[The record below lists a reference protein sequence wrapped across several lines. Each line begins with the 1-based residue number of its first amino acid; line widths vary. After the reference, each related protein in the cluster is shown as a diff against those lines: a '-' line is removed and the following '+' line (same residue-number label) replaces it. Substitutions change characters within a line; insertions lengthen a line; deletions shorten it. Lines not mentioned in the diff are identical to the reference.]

1 MASVASDIEV
11 APRARPA
18 WLRDALVLLAVVGTA
33 LVARL
38 PWFGFPLAGYD
49 EQLYS
54 LIGQAMTHG
63 ALPFVDVWDR
73 KPIGLFA
80 LFAAAH
86 AVGGA
91 GPEAYQAL
99 ALLFTVAGGWLTAVL
114 ARPLVDRVTA
124 AGAGM
129 LYVLLMSVYGSGS
142 GQSEVFH
149 VPLMLAMAVLVG
161 DPAHPNA
168 NRRALLAMLIGGLA
182 LQVKYTVAPQ
192 CAMFGL
198 WALWGQYR
206 RGASKARPVAL
217 AAAFLAL
224 GLLPTAM
231 VALYYALAGHWD
243 GFFFANFLSFFDRAP
258 SGAGRL
264 HKDLLLGLVP
274 LAVLAGGG
282 LYAAIRMTPPRNKAH
297 YMFIALWFAACLA
310 TAFLPGTVYRYYFA
324 ALVPASVLLALPLL
338 DRSGPAR
345 WGPLVFVVAGAFA
358 LAAPLSLPGELR
370 ERAADYDR
378 FAATVAQSSEDRNA
392 CIFVFDGPSSLYRL
406 AGSCMPSRFV
416 YPDHLNNAL
425 ERDALG
431 VSQERE
437 VARILAT
444 RPPVIV
450 TADTPLTPQNERA
463 KALVLEHIA
472 RDHRELANIEIGDR
486 TIRAWERRR

>member
-1 MASVASDIEV
+1 MASIASDIEA
-11 APRARPA
+11 APRAQPA
-18 WLRDALVLLAVVGTA
+18 WLGDALVLLAIVATA
-33 LVARL
+33 LIARL

-54 LIGQAMTHG
+54 LIGQAMTQG

-73 KPIGLFA
+73 KPVGLFA

-86 AVGGA
+86 AVGGP
-91 GPEAYQAL
+91 GPEAYQVL
-99 ALLFTVAGGWLTAVL
+99 ALLFTVVGGWLTSAL

-129 LYVLLMSVYGSGS
+129 LYVLLMSVYGSAS
-142 GQSEVFH
+142 GQSEAFH
-149 VPLMLAMAVLVG
+149 VPLMLAMAVLVR

-168 NRRALLAMLIGGLA
+168 IRRALVAMLIGGLA

-198 WALWGQYR
+198 WALSGQYR
-206 RGASKARPVAL
+206 RGASVARLTAF
-217 AAAFLAL
+217 AAGSLVM
-224 GLLPTAM
+224 GLLPTAL
-231 VALYYALAGHWD
+231 VALYYAVAGHWD
-243 GFFFANFLSFFDRAP
+243 AFLFANFLSFFDRAP

-264 HKDLLLGLVP
+264 HTDLVLGLVP

-282 LYAAIRMTPPRNKAH
+282 LYAAIRMTPPRDRSH
-297 YMFIALWFAACLA
+297 YAFIALWFVACLA

-338 DRSGPAR
+338 DRMGPAR
-345 WGPLVFVVAGAFA
+345 WGPLVLVIAGAFA

-378 FAATVAQSSEDRNA
+378 FAATVAQSSADSDA

-406 AGSCMPSRFV
+406 ADSCLPSRFV
-416 YPDHLNNAL
+416 YPDHFNNAL

-431 VSQERE
+431 ISQVGE

-450 TADTPLTPQNERA
+450 TADTPLTPQNEEA
-463 KALVLEHIA
+463 KALVLGYID
-472 RDHRELANIEIGDR
+472 RNYSELAEIEIGDR

>member
-1 MASVASDIEV
+1 MASVAGDIDM
-11 APRARPA
+11 APRARPV
-18 WLRDALVLLAVVGTA
+18 WLGDALVLLAIVATA

-38 PWFGFPLAGYD
+38 PWFGFPIAGYD

-54 LIGQAMTHG
+54 LMGRSVTRG
-63 ALPFVDVWDR
+63 AVPFVDVWDR

-86 AVGGA
+86 AIGGPE
-91 GPEAYQAL
+91 PEAYQTL

-129 LYVLLMSVYGSGS
+129 LYVLLMSVYGSAS
-142 GQSEVFH
+142 GQSEAFH
-149 VPLMLAMAVLVG
+149 VPLMLAMAVLVR

-168 NRRALLAMLIGGLA
+168 IRRALIAMLLGGLA

-198 WALWGQYR
+198 WALWWRYR
-206 RGASKARPVAL
+206 QGASMARLTAL
-217 AAAFLAL
+217 AAGFLVL
-224 GLLPTAM
+224 GLLPTGM
-231 VALYYALAGHWD
+231 VALYYAVTGHWD
-243 GFFFANFLSFFDRAP
+243 AFLFANFLSFFDRAP

-264 HKDLLLGLVP
+264 HTDLLLGLVP

-282 LYAAIRMTPPRNKAH
+282 LYAAVRMTPPRDRSH
-297 YMFIALWFAACLA
+297 YVFIALWFIACLA

-338 DRSGPAR
+338 DRTGPAR
-345 WGPLVFVVAGAFA
+345 WGPLALVVAGAFA
-358 LAAPLSLPGELR
+358 LVAPLSLPGELR

-378 FAATVAQSSEDRNA
+378 FAAVVAQSSADSDA

-406 AGSCMPSRFV
+406 ADSCLPSRFV

-431 VSQERE
+431 VSQKGE
-437 VARILAT
+437 VARVLAS

-450 TADTPLTPQNERA
+450 TADTPLTPQNEQA
-463 KALVLEHIA
+463 KALVLEHID
-472 RDHRELANIEIGDR
+472 RHYRELADIEIGDR

>member
-1 MASVASDIEV
+1 MANVASDLETV
-11 APRARPA
+11 PRAWPT
-18 WLRDALVLLAVVGTA
+18 WLGDALVLLAVVTTA

-38 PWFGFPLAGYD
+38 PWFGFPIADYD

-54 LIGQAMTHG
+54 LIGQAMTQG

-73 KPIGLFA
+73 KPVGLFA

-86 AVGGA
+86 AVGGPE
-91 GPEAYQAL
+91 PEAYQAL
-99 ALLFTVAGGWLTAVL
+99 ALMFTVAGGWLTAVL
-114 ARPLVDRVTA
+114 ASPLVDRVTA

-129 LYVLLMSVYGSGS
+129 LFVLLMSVYGSAS

-149 VPLMLAMAVLVG
+149 VPLMLAMAVLVR
-161 DPAHPNA
+161 DPTHPNA
-168 NRRALLAMLIGGLA
+168 IRRALIAMLIGGLA

-206 RGASKARPVAL
+206 QGASTARLIAL
-217 AAAFLAL
+217 AVGFLAL

-231 VALYYALAGHWD
+231 VALYYTLAGHWD
-243 GFFFANFLSFFDRAP
+243 AFLFANFLSFFDRAP
-258 SGAGRL
+258 SGAGRV

-274 LAVLAGGG
+274 LAVLASGG
-282 LYAAIRMTPPRNKAH
+282 LYAAVRLTPPRDRSH
-297 YMFIALWFAACLA
+297 YVFIALWFAACFA

-338 DRSGPAR
+338 DRTAPAR
-345 WGPLVFVVAGAFA
+345 WGPLALVLTGAFV

-370 ERAADYDR
+370 KRSAEYER
-378 FAATVAQSSEDRNA
+378 FAVTIAQSSKGSDA

-406 AGSCMPSRFV
+406 AESCLPSRFV
-416 YPDHLNNAL
+416 YPDHLNNTL

-431 VSQERE
+431 VSQEGE

-450 TADTPLTPQNERA
+450 TADTPLTPQNEQA
-463 KALVLEHIA
+463 KALVLETIA
-472 RDHRELANIEIGDR
+472 GDYRELSAIEIGAR

>member
-1 MASVASDIEV
+1 MASIAGDIDM

-18 WLRDALVLLAVVGTA
+18 WRSDALVLLAIVATA

-38 PWFGFPLAGYD
+38 PWFGFPIAGYD

-54 LIGQAMTHG
+54 LIGQAITQG

-86 AVGGA
+86 ALGGS

-99 ALLFTVAGGWLTAVL
+99 ALLFTVGGGWLTAVL
-114 ARPLVDRVTA
+114 ARPLVDRATA
-124 AGAGM
+124 AGSGM
-129 LYVLLMSVYGSGS
+129 LYVLLMSVYGSAS
-142 GQSEVFH
+142 GQSEAFH
-149 VPLMLAMAVLVG
+149 VPLMLAMAVLVS

-168 NRRALLAMLIGGLA
+168 IRRALVAMLIGGLA

-206 RGASKARPVAL
+206 RGASKARLVVL
-217 AAAFLAL
+217 GAAFLAL
-224 GLLPTAM
+224 GLLPTTL

-264 HKDLLLGLVP
+264 HKDLLVGLVP

-282 LYAAIRMTPPRNKAH
+282 LYAATRLTPPRDSPH
-297 YMFIALWFAACLA
+297 YAYIALWFVACLA

-338 DRSGPAR
+338 DRTGPAR
-345 WGPLVFVVAGAFA
+345 WGPLALVVAGAFA
-358 LAAPLSLPGELR
+358 LVGPLSLLDEVR
-370 ERAADYDR
+370 QRAADYDR
-378 FAATVAQSSEDRNA
+378 FAATVAQSSENSDA

-406 AGSCMPSRFV
+406 ADSCLPSRFV

-431 VSQERE
+431 ISQEGE

-450 TADTPLTPQNERA
+450 TADTPLTPQNEEA
-463 KALVLEHIA
+463 KALVLGYID
-472 RDHRELANIEIGDR
+472 RNYSELAEIEIGDR
-486 TIRAWERRR
+486 TIRAWELRR

>member
-1 MASVASDIEV
+1 MASVASEIEM
-11 APRARPA
+11 APRAWPL
-18 WLRDALVLLAVVGTA
+18 WLGDTLVLLVIVATA
-33 LVARL
+33 LVVRL
-38 PWFGFPLAGYD
+38 PWFGFPIAGYD

-54 LIGQAMTHG
+54 LIGQAMNQG

-80 LFAAAH
+80 LFATAH
-86 AVGGA
+86 AVGGPQ
-91 GPEAYQAL
+91 PEAYQAL

-114 ARPLVDRVTA
+114 ALPLVDRVTA

-129 LYVLLMSVYGSGS
+129 LYVLLMSVYGSAS

-149 VPLMLAMAVLVG
+149 VPLMLLMAVLVR

-168 NRRALLAMLIGGLA
+168 IRRAHIAMLIGGLA

-198 WALWGQYR
+198 WALWGQFV
-206 RGASKARPVAL
+206 RGASKARLIAL
-217 AAAFLAL
+217 CAAFLAL
-224 GLLPTAM
+224 GLLPTAI
-231 VALYYALAGHWD
+231 VALYYAVAGYWD
-243 GFFFANFLSFFDRAP
+243 AFLFANFLSFFDRAP
-258 SGAGRL
+258 SGAGRS
-264 HKDLLLGLVP
+264 HTDLLLGLVP
-274 LAVLAGGG
+274 LALLAGGG
-282 LYAAIRMTPPRNKAH
+282 LYAAVRMTPPRDRPH
-297 YMFIALWFAACLA
+297 YAFIALWFVACLA

-345 WGPLVFVVAGAFA
+345 WGPLVLVIAGAFA
-358 LAAPLSLPGELR
+358 LVAPLSLLGELR
-370 ERAADYDR
+370 ERAAIYDR
-378 FAATVAQSSEDRNA
+378 FAATVAQSSADSDA

-406 AGSCMPSRFV
+406 AGSCLPSRFV

-425 ERDALG
+425 ERHALG
-431 VSQERE
+431 VSQLSE

-450 TADTPLTPQNERA
+450 TADTPLTPQNEEA
-463 KALVLEHIA
+463 KALVLEHID
-472 RDHRELANIEIGDR
+472 RDYRELADIEIGDR

>member
-1 MASVASDIEV
+1 MASIASDIET
-11 APRARPA
+11 ARRAQPA
-18 WLRDALVLLAVVGTA
+18 WRGDALVLLAIVATA
-33 LVARL
+33 LIARL

-54 LIGQAMTHG
+54 LIGQAMNQG

-73 KPIGLFA
+73 KPVGLFV

-86 AVGGA
+86 AVGGP

-129 LYVLLMSVYGSGS
+129 LYVLLMSVYGSAS

-149 VPLMLAMAVLVG
+149 VPLMLAMAVLVR

-168 NRRALLAMLIGGLA
+168 IRRALIAMLIGGLA
-182 LQVKYTVAPQ
+182 LQLKYTVATQ

-206 RGASKARPVAL
+206 RGASLARLTAL
-217 AAAFLAL
+217 AACFLAG
-224 GLLPTAM
+224 GLMPTAL
-231 VALYYALAGHWD
+231 VALYYAVAGHWD
-243 GFFFANFLSFFDRAP
+243 AFLFANFLSFFDRAP

-264 HKDLLLGLVP
+264 HKDLLVGLVP

-282 LYAAIRMTPPRNKAH
+282 LYAAVRVTLPRDKPH
-297 YMFIALWFAACLA
+297 YAFIALWFVACLA

-338 DRSGPAR
+338 DRTGPAR
-345 WGPLVFVVAGAFA
+345 WGPLVLVVAGAFA

-370 ERAADYDR
+370 ERAAVYDH
-378 FAATVAQSSEDRNA
+378 FAATIAQSSADSDA

-406 AGSCMPSRFV
+406 ADSCLPSRFV

-431 VSQERE
+431 VSQEGE

-450 TADTPLTPQNERA
+450 TADTPLTPQNEEA
-463 KALVLEHIA
+463 KALVLGYID
-472 RDHRELANIEIGDR
+472 RGYRELAEIEIGDR
-486 TIRAWERRR
+486 TIRAWELRR

>member
-1 MASVASDIEV
+1 MASVAGDIDM
-11 APRARPA
+11 APRARPV
-18 WLRDALVLLAVVGTA
+18 WLGDAPVLLAIVATA
-33 LVARL
+33 VVARL
-38 PWFGFPLAGYD
+38 PWCGFPIAGYD

-54 LIGQAMTHG
+54 LMGQSVTRG
-63 ALPFVDVWDR
+63 AVPFVDVWDR

-86 AVGGA
+86 AIGGPE
-91 GPEAYQAL
+91 PEAYQTL

-129 LYVLLMSVYGSGS
+129 LYVLLMSVYGSAS
-142 GQSEVFH
+142 GQSEAFH
-149 VPLMLAMAVLVG
+149 VPLMLAMAVLVR

-168 NRRALLAMLIGGLA
+168 IRRALIAMLVGGLA

-198 WALWGQYR
+198 WALWWRYR
-206 RGASKARPVAL
+206 QGASMARLTAL
-217 AAAFLAL
+217 AAGFLVL
-224 GLLPTAM
+224 GLLPTGM
-231 VALYYALAGHWD
+231 VALYYAVTGHWNA
-243 GFFFANFLSFFDRAP
+243 FLFANFLSFFDRAP

-264 HKDLLLGLVP
+264 HTDLLLGLVP

-282 LYAAIRMTPPRNKAH
+282 LYAAVRMTPPRDRSH
-297 YMFIALWFAACLA
+297 YVFIALWFIACLA

-338 DRSGPAR
+338 DRTGPAR
-345 WGPLVFVVAGAFA
+345 WGPLALVVAGAFA
-358 LAAPLSLPGELR
+358 LVAPLSLPGELR

-378 FAATVAQSSEDRNA
+378 FAAAVAQSSADSDA

-406 AGSCMPSRFV
+406 ADSCLLARFV
-416 YPDHLNNAL
+416 YPDHLNNAR

-431 VSQERE
+431 VSQKGE
-437 VARILAT
+437 VARVLAS

-450 TADTPLTPQNERA
+450 TADTPLTPQNEQA
-463 KALVLEHIA
+463 KALVLEHID
-472 RDHRELANIEIGDR
+472 RDYRELADIEIGDR